1 MITDRYEFS
10 SQESIHFRVK
20 GNGPHHVLFL
30 HGFGASL
37 LTWDDI
43 LPFFSPHEY
52 TLHLLDLKGHG
63 ASVQNFR
70 GDFSPQQNARII
82 SAYIRSSG
90 IFQVTVIGH
99 SFGGSVGMLAALDLP
114 QITRLILIGAPLFPQ
129 KIPKFMR
136 IMGIPL
142 IGPLLTKTSSARTI
156 ARQALEKVFFHHE
169 RITEQHVQRYAL
181 FYSSLASIRALACT
195 VRQII
200 PPDID
205 RIIDRVATLSLPVLL
220 LWGEQ
225 DRIVNPSQGMKL
237 HATLK
242 KSRMILIP
250 DCGHNP
256 HEELP
261 LITYTLIRD
270 FLQKFP

>member
-1 MITDRYEFS
+1 MNRDRYEFS
-10 SQESIHFRVK
+10 PQESIHFCVK

-43 LPFFSPHEY
+43 LPFFSPHEH

-63 ASVQNFR
+63 ASVQDIR
-70 GDFSPQQNARII
+70 GDFSAQQNARII
-82 SAYIRSSG
+82 SAYIRSCGVS
-90 IFQVTVIGH
+90 QVTVVGH

-114 QITRLILIGAPLFPQ
+114 QVTRLILIGSPLFPQ
-129 KIPKFMR
+129 KLPKFMR
-136 IMGIPL
+136 IMGMPL
-142 IGPLLTKTSSARTI
+142 IGPLLVKASSARTI
-156 ARQALEKVFFHHE
+156 ARRALENVFFHHE

-181 FYSSLASIRALACT
+181 FYHSLASIRALACT

-200 PPDID
+200 PPDIY
-205 RIIDRVATLSLPVLL
+205 RIIDRVETLTLPVLL

-225 DRIVNPSQGMKL
+225 DRIVRPDLGIKL

-242 KSRMILIP
+242 KSRLFFIP

-261 LITYTLIRD
+261 FITYTLIRD
-270 FLQKFP
+270 FLREVM